1 MGTVWLKTKE
11 DKGMNMLIP
20 HSPNFANAMYGYINL
35 GAEII
40 AYDAIDSRFFF
51 LCFFDIVTQKLRGI
65 AVKGR
70 LFLRYTLKVSRS
82 YSK

>member
-40 AYDAIDSRFFF
+40 AYDAID
-51 LCFFDIVTQKLRGI
+51 
-65 AVKGR
+65 GR
-70 LFLRYTLKVSRS
+70 WEVLVNIQI
-82 YSK
+82 